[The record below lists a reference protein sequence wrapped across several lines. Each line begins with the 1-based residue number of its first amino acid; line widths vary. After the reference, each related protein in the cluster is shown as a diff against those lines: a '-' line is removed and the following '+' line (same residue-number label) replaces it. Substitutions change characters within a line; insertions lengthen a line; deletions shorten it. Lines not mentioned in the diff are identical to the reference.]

1 MKKLVLAMLVCL
13 VVLLAGGTV
22 ANARTPSLKKLA
34 KTVAAL
40 QKKVKTQAVTIASQG
55 RTIGAQGQTITAQSQ
70 AIASQS
76 STITTVQGQLVSA
89 QNVLQLAPYVSV
101 NTSAMNGVAGP
112 NIVFKGVN
120 VHVMSSTAQED
131 TSGLGNLI
139 VGWDTPLVGQP
150 ASYRAGSNN
159 LVCGDLNGFTTYGG
173 FVAGWDNYVSASYAT
188 VSGGYRNVATGTAAS
203 VSGGQINQ
211 ASGPAAS
218 VTGGTNNTASVLN
231 SSVSGGSAGTE
242 AWINGWRG
250 GTFESH

>member
-22 ANARTPSLKKLA
+22 ANAKTPSLKKLA
-34 KTVAAL
+34 RTVAAL
-40 QKKVKTQAVTIASQG
+40 QKKVNTQAASIASQG
-55 RTIGAQGQTITAQSQ
+55 RTIGAQGQTI
-70 AIASQS
+70 ASQS
-76 STITTVQGQLVSA
+76 LTITTLQGQLASA
-89 QNVLQLAPYVSV
+89 QSVLQLAPYVSLD
-101 NTSAMNGVAGP
+101 TAAMNGVAGP

-139 VGWDTPLVGQP
+139 VGWDTPLIGQP
-150 ASYRAGSNN
+150 AGYRAGSNN

-218 VTGGTNNTASVLN
+218 IGGGTNNIASALN
-231 SSVSGGSAGTE
+231 STVSGGSAGTE
-242 AWINGWRG
+242 ASANGWRG